1 LLLQVNLGLLKRME
15 REERLNDPGFHV
27 EDSGAIG
34 FAAGDAEGHFLQGP
48 GCIDRIVMAED
59 QELTGWCGFLWNE
72 GYAQMVAAV
81 LLRNTLDV
89 RATLAPFF
97 RDDRAATV
105 GGRFFE
111 AGRFRGHE
119 AP

>member
-1 LLLQVNLGLLKRME
+1 ME
-15 REERLNDPGFHV
+15 RKERLNDSRLHV
-27 EDSGAIG
+27 KDSRAVG

-48 GCIDRIVMAED
+48 GCINCIVMAED
-59 QELTGWCGFLWNE
+59 EELTGWCGFLRIE
-72 GYAQMVAAV
+72 GHAQMIAVA
-81 LLRNTLDV
+81 LLRNTLDA

-111 AGRFRGHE
+111 AG
-119 AP
+119 